1 MFKLSGPHCSS
12 MQASHPP
19 CLISWSIQEVI
30 LASQLSIF
38 TPRFYTTEIFQG
50 YSWGRQSLLFWSPWL
65 WFCYFFSSFSSFLC
79 LFTHHC
85 GSLQLK
91 LLPAFT
97 CSATYFLFVSS
108 RRSSRVLFLTGPSV
122 TRVRRLFSKHSRNLL
137 DCLSPAVLSLWQIR
151 NGVSCPDNQ
160 DFHHEMV

>member
-1 MFKLSGPHCSS
+1 MFIHAGL
-12 MQASHPP
+12 PP
-19 CLISWSIQEVI
+19 SLLDFLEHSRGDSCKSAIYLHSKILYHRNLPRIFLRKAKPPILKPMAVI
-30 LASQLSIF
+30 LL
-38 TPRFYTTEIFQG
+38 
-50 YSWGRQSLLFWSPWL
+50 
-65 WFCYFFSSFSSFLC
+65 FFSSFSSFLC

-108 RRSSRVLFLTGPSV
+108 GRSSRVLFLTGPSV

-151 NGVSCPDNQ
+151 NGLSCPDNQ